1 MLCFCR
7 SEKIEIHFISKSK
20 QLPHAFPGVNTAWTS
35 LAPGESTIAAMNFAE
50 MHIIR
55 SPSRNDIIHWVEWIY
70 KLNCT
75 SVSLCFMGMS
85 TSYFL
90 SFFLNVITWKSQ
102 AYRKESVNLT
112 QPSLVNWKKLVSK
125 EFISWPKA
133 NYYDFKKLFHKKK
146 SSVLGG
152 HWDNQ
157 MLYARVPDQN

>member
-85 TSYFL
+85 TYFL
-90 SFFLNVITWKSQ
+90 FFEFFFKCN
-102 AYRKESVNLT
+102 NL
-112 QPSLVNWKKLVSK
+112 
-125 EFISWPKA
+125 E
-133 NYYDFKKLFHKKK
+133 
-146 SSVLGG
+146 VLGIPKG
-152 HWDNQ
+152 KRQLESAIFSKLKEVGQLRIYFVAKGQLLWLQ
-157 MLYARVPDQN
+157 ETFSQEKIVSSGGTLR